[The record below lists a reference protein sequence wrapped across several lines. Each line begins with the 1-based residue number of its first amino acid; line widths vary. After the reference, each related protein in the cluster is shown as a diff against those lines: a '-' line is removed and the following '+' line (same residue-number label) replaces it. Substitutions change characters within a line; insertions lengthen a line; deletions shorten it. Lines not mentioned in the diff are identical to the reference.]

1 MEQMPSVEKSRSTAN
16 ITGKMTRR
24 NDNILEDSEEEAERE
39 KKEDSINVHPL
50 EGHHYRNYREEEVD
64 LPKKTNLNKFL

>member
-1 MEQMPSVEKSRSTAN
+1 MPSVEKSRSTAN

-50 EGHHYRNYREEEVD
+50 EGHHYRNYRE
-64 LPKKTNLNKFL
+64 